1 MLKEIA
7 DRANQRWD
15 DPQMR
20 LNHMREQLQRIML
33 VALHDAGA
41 FKNMAFVGGTCLR
54 IVHGLRRYSEDL
66 DFSLVDDSGYDF
78 MELLRKAKS
87 KFNACGIEHSIKA
100 KSERIVHTAQI
111 SFPLVRRM
119 VGENPMPDAKLM
131 IKLEVDTNP
140 PGGWKTEHH
149 IQQSDFGLA
158 ALVSYDLPSL
168 FAGKL
173 HALCCRKYTKGRDWY
188 DLVWYLSQQ
197 PAVKPNLEMLTRAVA
212 QTQGEVGWEGRM
224 WRGRLRE
231 RLEQLDLSKVKAD
244 IAPFIERREELDVF
258 SEEALFKL
266 VGE

>member
-41 FKNMAFVGGTCLR
+41 FKNIAFVGDTCLR

-66 DFSLVDDSGYDF
+66 DFSLVVEPGYDF

-87 KFNACGIEHSIKA
+87 KFKACGIDHSIKA
-100 KSERIVHTAQI
+100 KSDRTVHTAQI

-119 VGENPMPDAKLM
+119 VGENPMADAKMM
-131 IKLEVDTNP
+131 IKLEVDSNP
-140 PGGWKTEHH
+140 PRGWETEHH

-158 ALVSYDLPSL
+158 ALVAYDLPSL

-188 DLVWYLSQQ
+188 DLVWYLSRQ
-197 PAVKPNLEMLTRAVA
+197 PPAEPNLEMLTRAVA
-212 QTQGEVGWEGRM
+212 QTQGDACWEGRM
-224 WRGRLRE
+224 WRSRLRK
-231 RLEQLDLSKVKAD
+231 RIDQLDLATVKAD
-244 IAPFIERREELDVF
+244 IVPFLERKEDQDVF
-258 SEEALFKL
+258 SAEALLKL
-266 VGE
+266 IGE